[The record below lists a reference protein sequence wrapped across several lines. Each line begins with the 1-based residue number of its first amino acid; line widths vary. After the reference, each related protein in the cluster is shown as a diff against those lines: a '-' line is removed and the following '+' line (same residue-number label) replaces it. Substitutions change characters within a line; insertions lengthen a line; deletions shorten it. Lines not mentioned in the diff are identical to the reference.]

1 MALFQRQPIELSQ
14 SLPYTLSINTKTVL
28 VVGLGNPGKEYN
40 LTRHNIGFYVLD
52 DFAQTNEFP
61 IFKDHPKFKGFVSE
75 KTLGQTKVILL
86 KPGTFMNNSGEA
98 LQAVASYHKVAPSEI
113 ICVYD
118 ELSIPFGQIRMRVGG
133 QPAGHNGIKSLIQH
147 IGHDFG
153 RVRIG
158 IKNKIADKADD
169 SEFVLGKFTKTEQ
182 QHLKTLS
189 QEAGA
194 VITEFIY
201 SNKLPHETRSIIL

>member
-14 SLPYTLSINTKTVL
+14 SLPYTLSLNTKTVL
-28 VVGLGNPGKEYN
+28 IVGLGNPGKEYS
-40 LTRHNIGFYVLD
+40 LTRHNIGFSVID
-52 DFAQTNEFP
+52 DFAQANEFP
-61 IFKDHPKFKGFVSE
+61 IFKEHTKFKGQTSE

-86 KPGTFMNNSGEA
+86 KPGTFMNNSGESV
-98 LQAVASYHKVAPSEI
+98 QAVASYHKIAPQDI
-113 ICVYD
+113 ICAYD

-133 QPAGHNGIKSLIQH
+133 QPAGHNGIKSLIQY

-153 RVRIG
+153 RIRIG
-158 IKNKIADKADD
+158 IKNQIYEKADD
-169 SEFVLGKFTKTEQ
+169 SEFVLGKFTKPEQ